1 MTESP
6 DNEAPSL
13 PAFPQIPAGTNV
25 VSVGLDL
32 ESVSRVRAAIERH
45 GNAFLEKV
53 FSPEER
59 ALCRSRGAHAWESFA
74 ARWAAKE
81 AFSKALGTGVG
92 AEVGLT
98 DFSVLCGERGEPR
111 AVFSA
116 RGRAA
121 LENAGAADALV
132 SLTHTAEFAE
142 AVVILIR

>member
-1 MTESP
+1 MI
-6 DNEAPSL
+6 L
-13 PAFPQIPAGTNV
+13 GTGVDITDVRRFKKWVEQPELIDRFFNP
-25 VSVGLDL
+25 L
-32 ESVSRVRAAIERH
+32 E
-45 GNAFLEKV
+45 
-53 FSPEER
+53 
-59 ALCRSRGAHAWESFA
+59 RSSGKSISAQCQHYA
-74 ARWAAKE
+74 ARFAAKE

>member
-1 MTESP
+1 MEK
-6 DNEAPSL
+6 
-13 PAFPQIPAGTNV
+13 FPEKIGVGAAVKVPAGTNV
-25 VSVGLDL
+25 VGVGIDL
-32 ESVSRVRAAIERH
+32 ESVARVRAAIERS
-45 GNAFLEKV
+45 GDAFLEKV